1 MHDGYPVHIPNGLS
15 SEAVIHR
22 DVAALDLNLL
32 VALEALLEER
42 HVTRAARRLRTSQ
55 PAASRSLARLR
66 VHFADP
72 LLVKVGT
79 SLQLTP
85 RAQAILPRL
94 VDVLRAARALTR
106 AVPFTPKEATGVVRL
121 AAPDTAC
128 MILVP
133 PLLAALADEAPGLD
147 LEVVQWQ
154 PDFRAQLERGDIDLT
169 VGFPKGEPPQVY
181 ARTLFSQDWAV
192 VLRRGHPA
200 LRKPWTPALFASLEH
215 GFVSFT
221 GRGGGQVDEA
231 LSRLGRSRRVKLRVP
246 SPLLSPMLAARTD
259 LVVTTVRWLALEL
272 AAGLGLVVR
281 KPPLSLPRLHV
292 PMVWHERAH
301 NDPKQR
307 WFRDLLARV
316 ASDLDP
322 KRLCW

>member
-1 MHDGYPVHIPNGLS
+1 MARVEVS
-15 SEAVIHR
+15 S
-22 DVAALDLNLL
+22 LDLNLL

-55 PAASRSLARLR
+55 PAASRALARLR
-66 VHFADP
+66 DHFGDP
-72 LLVKVGT
+72 LLVKAGT

-85 RAQAILPRL
+85 QAQVLLPRV
-94 VDVLRAARALTR
+94 VDVLREARALTR
-106 AVPFTPKEATGVVRL
+106 TVPFAPEEARGVVRL

-133 PLLAALADEAPGLD
+133 PLLAALSKEAPGLD
-147 LEVVQWQ
+147 LEVLQWQ

-169 VGFPKGEPPQVY
+169 VGFPKGDEPQVY

-200 LRKPWTPALFASLEH
+200 LRKPWTAALFASLEH

-221 GRGGGQVDEA
+221 GRGGGQVDQA
-231 LSRLGRSRRVKLRVP
+231 LSSLGRSRRVKLRVP

-272 AAGLGLVVR
+272 APSMGLVVR
-281 KPPLSLPRLHV
+281 KPPITLPRLHV

-307 WFRDLLARV
+307 WFRELLARV
-316 ASDLDP
+316 AGELDP
-322 KRLCW
+322 ARLRW